1 MTATDRTLTI
11 QAEPALTPQ
20 VIRALVNIAEAKE
33 TAEPAVARFLD
44 GLARLIV
51 KNGDPDTVFDFAL
64 AALDRRKGAR

>member
-1 MTATDRTLTI
+1 MSTTERTLSI
-11 QAEPALTPQ
+11 QAQPALTPQ

-51 KNGDPDTVFDFAL
+51 QNGDPDTVFDFAL
-64 AALDRRKGAR
+64 AVLDRDEAKQ